1 MLNGVWVL
9 GFTSIIGSLTH
20 LKIDMGL
27 LGTQLLTPV
36 TGLFCESP
44 KVSSQQGTLEVVP
57 SLCRELAPGLLMG
70 GGFV

>member
-1 MLNGVWVL
+1 MLNEVWVL

-27 LGTQLLTPV
+27 LGTQLLTPA

-44 KVSSQQGTLEVVP
+44 DDSSQQGILEMVP
-57 SLCRELAPGLLMG
+57 SLYAESLLQ
-70 GGFV
+70 GF